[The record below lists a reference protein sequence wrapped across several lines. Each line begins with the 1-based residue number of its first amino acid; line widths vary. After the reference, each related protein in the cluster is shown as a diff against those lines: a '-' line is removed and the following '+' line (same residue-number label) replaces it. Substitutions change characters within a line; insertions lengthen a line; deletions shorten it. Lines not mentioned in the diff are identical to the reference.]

1 MADEQLMSSP
11 DIFSLE
17 GKRALITGASGGLGR
32 HFASVL
38 AGRGAEVVLAA
49 RRAQALDEACL
60 EITAMDGKAQSIVL
74 DIADGES
81 VQRYFEDADAFDII
95 VNNAGISRPGALI
108 DLAAEDWQKVIDVD
122 LTAAFRVCQASARK
136 MRSEARAG
144 TIINVASILGKRV
157 TGGVGAYTAAKAG
170 LVQMTR
176 AMALE
181 WARYGIRVNA
191 LCPGYIAT
199 DINRDFFDSDAGKA
213 LVKRV
218 PMRQLGSLGDLDG
231 PLLLLASDAGR
242 FMTGTEVVADGGHLV
257 SGL

>member
-1 MADEQLMSSP
+1 MNSRS
-11 DIFSLE
+11 DIFHLE
-17 GKRALITGASGGLGR
+17 GRRALITGASGGLGR

-49 RRAQALDEACL
+49 RRAQALEEACL
-60 EITAMDGKAQSIVL
+60 EIRRAGGKADSIVL
-74 DIADGES
+74 DIADGDA
-81 VQRYFEDADAFDII
+81 VRGYFEKSGPFDII
-95 VNNAGISRPGALI
+95 VNNAGISRPGPLI
-108 DLAAEDWQKVIDVD
+108 DLAEEDWQQVIDVD
-122 LTAAFRVCQASARK
+122 LTAAFRVCQAAARN
-136 MRSEARAG
+136 MRDEARGG

-170 LVQMTR
+170 LVQMSR

-213 LVKRV
+213 LVRRV
-218 PMRQLGSLGDLDG
+218 PMRQLGSLADLDG

-242 FMTGTEVVADGGHLV
+242 FMTGTELVADGGHLV

>member
-1 MADEQLMSSP
+1 MMSSP

-49 RRAQALDEACL
+49 RRAQALDQACL
-60 EITAMDGKAQSIVL
+60 EIAAMGGKAQSIVL
-74 DIADGES
+74 DIADGDS
-81 VQRYFEDADAFDII
+81 VQRYFENADGFDII
-95 VNNAGISRPGALI
+95 VNNAGISRPGPLI
-108 DLAAEDWQKVIDVD
+108 DLAEEDWQQVIDVD

-199 DINRDFFDSDAGKA
+199 DINRDFFGSDAGKA
-213 LVKRV
+213 LIKRV
-218 PMRQLGSLGDLDG
+218 PMRQLGSLTDLDG

>member
-1 MADEQLMSSP
+1 MDSRS
-11 DIFSLE
+11 DIFDLE

-49 RRAQALDEACL
+49 RRAQALEEACL
-60 EITAMDGKAQSIVL
+60 EIRRAGGKADSIVL
-74 DIADGES
+74 DIADGDA
-81 VQRYFEDADAFDII
+81 VRGYFEKSGPFDII
-95 VNNAGISRPGALI
+95 VNNAGISRPGSLM
-108 DLAAEDWQKVIDVD
+108 DLAEEDWQQVIDVD
-122 LTAAFRVCQASARK
+122 LTAAFRVCQAAARN
-136 MRSEARAG
+136 MRDEARGG

-181 WARYGIRVNA
+181 WARYSIRVNA
-191 LCPGYIAT
+191 LCPGYTAT

-218 PMRQLGSLGDLDG
+218 PMRQLGSLADLDG

-242 FMTGTEVVADGGHLV
+242 FMTGTELVADGGHLV